1 MIQRYKFT
9 SKKDL
14 HLHIWKYNPK
24 ESYIVQPMIQQVDA
38 NLLIKLYINFNAIYL

>member
-1 MIQRYKFT
+1 MVQRYKFT

-24 ESYIVQPMIQQVDA
+24 ESYIVQPTIQQVDA